1 VGAIRRK
8 SGQDDIMGGSQMS
21 NFTRRRGRMA
31 LAALLPAVLLA
42 ATFGLAASS
51 SGATKAALKKPP
63 KIVIGFAAITE
74 AAPVVTQSIASLE
87 QGAKLLGWSVKVVN
101 ANGDPS
107 LMASGFSSLVNEH
120 VNAIVDLAIQ
130 PSEAQAG
137 FKAAKAAG
145 IPIIELG
152 APLIDPQHLSS
163 VTYTPSDPQLAK
175 LVADQMISDLH
186 GKGSLLVLQASS
198 QPAIV
203 ARNQELDTLLKGT
216 GITIATTH
224 ETDLAN
230 IVSDTASEVS
240 DALRANAKINAVWA
254 PQDPDFAPAVQT
266 IVNQHLG
273 NVGVYSIYLDPIDF
287 PLLRKHQ
294 VPMAISDSP
303 LADCSWY
310 ALDALV
316 NKFVLKK
323 ANWITSESIHPLPYV
338 LVTPK
343 NVPSGSSYPYAPF
356 QPFFQQRW
364 TSEGVSANA

>member
-1 VGAIRRK
+1 MRTV
-8 SGQDDIMGGSQMS
+8 
-21 NFTRRRGRMA
+21 TRRRGRIALATLLPLA
-31 LAALLPAVLLA
+31 LAATAFAV
-42 ATFGLAASS
+42 AASS
-51 SGATKAALKKPP
+51 SGATAALKKPP

-107 LMASGFSSLVNEH
+107 LMASGFTSLVNEH

-152 APLIDPQHLSS
+152 APLVDPQHLAS
-163 VTYTPSDPQLAK
+163 VTYTPSDSLLAK
-175 LVADQMISDLH
+175 LVANQMISNLH

-216 GITIATTH
+216 KIKIATTH

-230 IVSDTASEVS
+230 IVADTASEVS
-240 DALRANAKINAVWA
+240 DALRANPSIDAVWA

-273 NVGVYSIYLDPIDF
+273 KVGVYSIYLDPIDF
-287 PLLRKHQ
+287 PLLRKDQ
-294 VPMAISDSP
+294 IPMAISDSP

-316 NKFVLKK
+316 NKFVLHKT
-323 ANWITSESIHPLPYV
+323 NWITSESIHPLPYV

-343 NVPSGSSYPYAPF
+343 NAPAGSSYPYKPY
-356 QPFFQQRW
+356 QPFFAKRW
-364 TSEGVSANA
+364 TGEGVSLNG